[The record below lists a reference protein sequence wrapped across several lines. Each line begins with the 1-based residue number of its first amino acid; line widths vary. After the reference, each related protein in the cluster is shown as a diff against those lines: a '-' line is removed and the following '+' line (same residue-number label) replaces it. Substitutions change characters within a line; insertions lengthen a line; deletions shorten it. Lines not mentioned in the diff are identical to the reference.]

1 MQRSKT
7 RIWAWAA
14 AVVAVIWTLLPVY
27 WLLRL
32 SLLTPADIS
41 SYPPPILPAH
51 PHPGNFLNI
60 LGFGYELAPDRYLRP
75 AGQAQQIL
83 TGLRN
88 SFIVS
93 VIVTALTLV
102 VVIPLAYVF
111 GRIEFRFKNALFMS
125 VLFAVSVPPVSTLIP
140 FYTLFVNLGLSGT
153 RTGLV
158 LITLTITIPFVT
170 WMLIGY
176 MRSLPPVERLAAVDG
191 FSRLGTLFFVIVP
204 MSKNGIAVA
213 AVIAFLFSWNEF
225 VFATTL
231 VNGTDATTLP
241 AAASAFLFQQPEP
254 GHMAASIVL
263 SLIPATLVVLF
274 LQRHITEMNIV
285 DPVR

>member
-1 MQRSKT
+1 MRRSST
-7 RIWAWAA
+7 RVWVWCAA
-14 AVVAVIWTLLPVY
+14 IVAVVWTLLPVY

-41 SYPPPILPAH
+41 SYPPPVLPPN

-60 LGFGYELAPDRYLRP
+60 LGFNYELAADRVMRA
-75 AGQAQQIL
+75 AGQSRQIL
-83 TGLRN
+83 IGLRN
-88 SFIVS
+88 SLMVS
-93 VIVTALTLV
+93 VSVTIITLLV
-102 VVIPLAYVF
+102 VVPLAYVF
-111 GRIEFRFKNALFMS
+111 GRMEFRFKNALFMC

-140 FYTLFVNLGLSGT
+140 FYQLFVNVGLSGT
-153 RTGLV
+153 RTGLI

-176 MRSLPPVERLAAVDG
+176 MRSLPPVEKLAAVDG
-191 FSRLGTLFFVIVP
+191 YSRMGTLLFVIVP
-204 MSKNGIAVA
+204 MAKNGIAVS

-263 SLIPATLVVLF
+263 SLIPAALVVLF
-274 LQRHITEMNIV
+274 LQRHITEMNLV